1 MATNEDYIDP
11 LDDEENDDTESG
23 ESGSENTEETQ
34 KTDEVKVAE
43 DGSVDVSDSGEV
55 DEDRKKIQEARRQER
70 HDRKTRS
77 KEKDDRLRRELSSER
92 EARRELENRLAVI
105 ERKSSGSELAQLDG
119 TIKQTQNAYAY
130 HKQQLEQAYKD
141 GNGAMAA
148 EATEK
153 MMVAKQRIDDLGR
166 IKTAYTTQAQAA
178 PPLDRRLV
186 DHADGFM
193 KKHNWYKHEGR
204 DTDSLMVRT
213 LDNALAQE
221 GWDPKTEEYW
231 AELQERVKKYLPH
244 RTGRA
249 TVTATDNPR
258 PKAVV
263 SGSGGEAGASGNKG
277 TFTLSA
283 ARVQALKDAGMWDNP
298 TERADAVKRYKA
310 HDQQNKNGR

>member
-1 MATNEDYIDP
+1 MANEDTYIEP
-11 LDDEENDDTESG
+11 LDDEVDGDDDQNDSG
-23 ESGSENTEETQ
+23 NEHVELKEGEE
-34 KTDEVKVAE
+34 KIAE
-43 DGSVDVSDSGEV
+43 DGSVDVSEAGEV

-70 HDRKTRS
+70 HDRKQRV
-77 KEKDDRLRRELSSER
+77 KEKDDRLRRELASER
-92 EARRELENRLAVI
+92 EARRDLENRLAVI
-105 ERKSSGSELAQLDG
+105 ERKSSGSELAQLEG
-119 TIKQTQNAYAY
+119 TIKQTTNAYSF

-166 IKTAYTTQAQAA
+166 IKDAYTQRASA
-178 PPLDRRLV
+178 PAPLDRRLV

-193 KKHNWYKHEGR
+193 KKNNWYKHEGR

-231 AELQERVKKYLPH
+231 TELQERVKKYLPH

-249 TVTATDNPR
+249 TVPSTDNPR
-258 PKAVV
+258 PKSVV
-263 SGSGGEAGASGNKG
+263 SGSGGEAGASGSKG

-298 TERADAVKRYKA
+298 AERADAVKRFKL